1 MRGHLGKLTGTI
13 WVACSKCMIAALIP
27 AVLGTI
33 VLPATDA
40 QAEMRVKLKDGRVL
54 TLPVEPGEV
63 DSVTFPGSPGATSGT
78 LKLQP
83 IRRAADQIKDDEK
96 SIQTSRDA
104 ERRALDAAKA
114 AEAAAGAAAAAA
126 ETAKREAAAATQAR
140 KQAEGAARTA
150 PKGIAAPA
158 PRSAP
163 SIVRRPSGG
172 KSSGPMKR
180 PGPARRAAMV
190 LKVGPGQKY
199 DVPSKAAKAARDG
212 DTVEIAAGIYVGDV
226 AEWYAHN
233 LTIRGVGG
241 RAHMN
246 AKGKSLGGKATW
258 VIIGNN
264 ATIENMEFSNSRVRD
279 RNGAGIRLEGRSLTV
294 RNSYFHDNQMGIL
307 TGAKKD
313 SDILIEG
320 SEFARNIVDY
330 KKTGSLGHNIY
341 IGQVRS
347 FTLRNSY
354 VHSAAWGHNVKTRAA
369 ETRLLYNRIIDGRD
383 GSSSYLVDLASGGRA
398 WLVGNVIQQGKN
410 ADNWA
415 IVSFG
420 AEKRAVSDQI
430 ALINNTIINSRGSGI
445 FLQNRSPG
453 SAKLI
458 NNIFAGAGTLVK
470 GPAELRNNL
479 IVKSISVGIVG
490 SLIGN
495 ARADQGAG
503 DLAGNFTARH
513 AGFADPGKMNFSLTD
528 KSPARNIGA
537 EPGLVNGWP
546 SRPSSHYIHPRRQ
559 IARPNDGKIDI
570 GAYEFIAPKPK
581 R

>member
-1 MRGHLGKLTGTI
+1 MIGHLGISTGAVSGASGTYLRT
-13 WVACSKCMIAALIP
+13 VLASLALCAMI
-27 AVLGTI
+27 LG
-33 VLPATDA
+33 VTDGH
-40 QAEMRVKLKDGRVL
+40 AEMRVKLKDGRVL

-63 DSVTFPGSPGATSGT
+63 ESVTFPGKPGAESEI

-83 IRRAADQIKDDEK
+83 IRRAADQIKDDQK

-104 ERRALDAAKA
+104 ERRAVSAAKA
-114 AEAAAGAAAAAA
+114 AEAAAKTAAEAAATAKRAAAAAS
-126 ETAKREAAAATQAR
+126 KAR
-140 KQAEGAARTA
+140 IQAEGAARVA
-150 PKGIAAPA
+150 PKGVAAPRVRPA
-158 PRSAP
+158 SP
-163 SIVRRPSGG
+163 IVRRPSPKISSAG
-172 KSSGPMKR
+172 KKPSKAS
-180 PGPARRAAMV
+180 RRGAMV

-199 DVPSKAAKAARDG
+199 DIPSKAAKAARDG

-226 AEWYAHN
+226 AEWYADN

-258 VIIGNN
+258 VIVGDN
-264 ATIENMEFSNSRVRD
+264 AVVENVEFSNSRVAD

-294 RNSYFHDNQMGIL
+294 RNGYFHNNQMGIL
-307 TGAKKD
+307 TGSKEG
-313 SDILIEG
+313 SDIVIEG

-341 IGQVRS
+341 VGRVRS

-354 VHSAAWGHNVKTRAA
+354 VHGAAWGHNIKTRAA
-369 ETRLLYNRIIDGRD
+369 ETRLLYNRIVDGRD
-383 GSSSYLVDLASGGRA
+383 GASSYLVDIANGGRA

-420 AEKRAVSDQI
+420 AERRAASDQL
-430 ALINNTIINSRGSGI
+430 ALINNTIVNDRGNGI
-445 FLQNRSPG
+445 FLQNRSPA
-453 SAKLI
+453 SAILI
-458 NNIFAGAGTLVK
+458 NNIFAGPGMPVK
-470 GPAELRNNL
+470 GSAKLRNNL
-479 IVKSISVGIVG
+479 IVKSVSAGIVG
-490 SLIGN
+490 SLIGS
-495 ARADQGAG
+495 AKAGPASG
-503 DLAGNFTARH
+503 DLAGNFTARS
-513 AGFADPGKMNFSLTD
+513 AAFVDPGKMNYALTE

-546 SRPSSHYIHPRRQ
+546 ARPAAHYLHPRRQ
-559 IARPNDGKIDI
+559 GPRPNDGKIDI
-570 GAYEFIAPKPK
+570 GAFEYAGPKPK